1 MEMECVLTFEEV
13 VLQAAVLH
21 VLVDEQAVLV
31 LAAVA
36 HQLHQVGMPQLP
48 QEDHLRLRPDT
59 RRKKKTPRQT
69 PRAMASVFP
78 PDRPGPPPARTYSVA
93 RDGPPNLS
101 AGARNRRGRST
112 TTGRYSRPLGPSGLG
127 VSFRR
132 TRPRPVARRDMPA
145 RGS

>member
-1 MEMECVLTFEEV
+1 MEMECVAASVLTFEEV

-59 RRKKKTPRQT
+59 RRKKNIASDSACHVQCLPPIDRGRRRPVRTRS
-69 PRAMASVFP
+69 RATGHPTYP
-78 PDRPGPPPARTYSVA
+78 PEPGTVAVAQPPALLPA
-93 RDGPPNLS
+93 AS
-101 AGARNRRGRST
+101 A
-112 TTGRYSRPLGPSGLG
+112 
-127 VSFRR
+127 
-132 TRPRPVARRDMPA
+132 
-145 RGS
+145 

>member
-48 QEDHLRLRPDT
+48 QEDHLRLRPD
-59 RRKKKTPRQT
+59 KKKNT
-69 PRAMASVFP
+69 ASDSACHAQCTSS
-78 PDRPGPPPARTYSVA
+78 PDRPGPPPYVLGRARRATQ
-93 RDGPPNLS
+93 LI
-101 AGARNRRGRST
+101 RRSPEPSRSLNHH
-112 TTGRYSRPLGPSGLG
+112 RPLLPA
-127 VSFRR
+127 
-132 TRPRPVARRDMPA
+132 ARA
-145 RGS
+145 

>member
-59 RRKKKTPRQT
+59 RRKKNT
-69 PRAMASVFP
+69 ASDSACHGQCLP

>member
-59 RRKKKTPRQT
+59 RRKKKHRVRLRVPWPVSSPR
-69 PRAMASVFP
+69 
-78 PDRPGPPPARTYSVA
+78 
-93 RDGPPNLS
+93 
-101 AGARNRRGRST
+101 
-112 TTGRYSRPLGPSGLG
+112 
-127 VSFRR
+127 
-132 TRPRPVARRDMPA
+132 
-145 RGS
+145 